1 MQVTKHIHAIKIPF
15 QIPIAPG
22 NTVDRFVYAYLI
34 YGKKIYL
41 IDTGIASSKQIIFD
55 YIIETGRK
63 IEEISMIILTHSHP
77 DHIGAARAI
86 QKETGC
92 GVMAHADEK
101 SWIEDVGLQ
110 SRERPVPN
118 FHSLVDGSV
127 RIDRILEEG
136 DIIDLG
142 DGLSLEVFHTP
153 GHSIGSISLFL
164 REDKALFTGDAIPLA
179 GDLPIYDD
187 VLASVD
193 SIKKLKLIDGID
205 LLLASWDDPQRGE
218 SVYQR
223 MYEALRYLQRVHEAV
238 ASVAGDGSSLEPS
251 EFCCAVL
258 EELGI
263 PAITANPL
271 VVRSFAANLKIIDRP
286 DLLRDPSI

>member
-22 NTVDRFVYAYLI
+22 KTVDRFVYTYLI
-34 YGKKIYL
+34 YGKKICL
-41 IDTGIASSKQIIFD
+41 IDSGVASSKQVIFD

-63 IEEISMIILTHSHP
+63 IDEVSMIILTHSHP

-92 GVMAHADEK
+92 SVAAHAGEK
-101 SWIEDVGLQ
+101 SWIEDVELQ

-127 RIDRILEEG
+127 GVDRILEEG
-136 DIIDLG
+136 DIIDLE

-153 GHSIGSISLFL
+153 GHSTGSISLLF
-164 REDKALFTGDAIPLA
+164 REDKSLFTGDTVPLA

-187 VLASVD
+187 VLASVN

-205 LLLASWDDPQRGE
+205 FLLASWDDPQAGQLA
-218 SVYQR
+218 YQR
-223 MYEALRYLQRVHEAV
+223 MDEALRYLQRIHEAV
-238 ASVAGDGSSLEPS
+238 ASVAGEGQLEPA
-251 EFCCAVL
+251 EFCSAVL

-263 PAITANPL
+263 PAMAANPL

>member
-15 QIPIAPG
+15 KIPVAPG
-22 NTVDRFVYAYLI
+22 KAVDRFVYAYLI
-34 YGKKIYL
+34 YGKKICL
-41 IDTGIASSKQIIFD
+41 IDTGVASSKQVIFD
-55 YIIETGRK
+55 YIIGTGRK
-63 IEEISMIILTHSHP
+63 TEGISQVILTHSHP

>member
-251 EFCCAVL
+251 EFCCAIL

-263 PAITANPL
+263 PAIAANPL